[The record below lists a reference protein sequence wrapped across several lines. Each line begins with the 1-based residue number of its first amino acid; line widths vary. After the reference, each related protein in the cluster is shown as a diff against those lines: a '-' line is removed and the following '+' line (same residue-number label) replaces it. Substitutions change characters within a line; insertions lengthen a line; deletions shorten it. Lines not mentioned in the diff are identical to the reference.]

1 MRTRNN
7 VILFRLDDKEH
18 AYLKKQVKLSGLS
31 MASYLRA
38 IIKGYEVRPAPTE
51 ETIKLLHLLFGMSN
65 NLNQLTMLAHIHGY
79 VTTSDMK
86 KIEEFRSE
94 LWDVIDAVKYGEP
107 MAANIIHTE
116 QSSRELNFKGS
127 SE

>member
-65 NLNQLTMLAHIHGY
+65 NLNQLTMLAHIHGC
-79 VTTSDMK
+79 VSDADIK
-86 KIEEFRSE
+86 RIEEFCSE
-94 LWDVIDAVKYGEP
+94 LWDVVDAVRDCKSLKEVDIQFGDDV
-107 MAANIIHTE
+107 
-116 QSSRELNFKGS
+116 
-127 SE
+127 

>member
-51 ETIKLLHLLFGMSN
+51 ETIKLLKMLFGMSN
-65 NLNQLTMLAHIHGY
+65 NLNQLTMLAHIHGS
-79 VTTSDMK
+79 VSAADIK
-86 KIEEFRSE
+86 KIEEFLSYF
-94 LWDVIDAVKYGEP
+94 WDVVDAVRDCKSLHD
-107 MAANIIHTE
+107 ID
-116 QSSRELNFKGS
+116 LNPYDSHKHRNNNK
-127 SE
+127 

>member
-1 MRTRNN
+1 MTERSDLVRTRNN
-7 VILFRLDDKEH
+7 KVQFRLDDKEH

-65 NLNQLTMLAHIHGY
+65 NLNQLTMLAHIHGS
-79 VTTSDMK
+79 VSAADIK
-86 KIEEFRSE
+86 KIEEFLSYF
-94 LWDVIDAVKYGEP
+94 WDVVDAVRDGKSLKEVDIQFGDDV
-107 MAANIIHTE
+107 
-116 QSSRELNFKGS
+116 
-127 SE
+127 

>member
-65 NLNQLTMLAHIHGY
+65 NLNQLTMLAHIHGC
-79 VTTSDMK
+79 VTASDIK
-86 KIEEFRSE
+86 KIEEFRTE
-94 LWDVIDAVKYGEP
+94 LWDVIDAVRDCKSLHDTDLSPYESDKHCNNNKE
-107 MAANIIHTE
+107 NI
-116 QSSRELNFKGS
+116 
-127 SE
+127 

>member
-65 NLNQLTMLAHIHGY
+65 NLNQLTMLAHIHGS
-79 VTTSDMK
+79 VSVADIK
-86 KIEEFRSE
+86 KIEEFRLE
-94 LWDVIDAVKYGEP
+94 LWDVIDTVKHGESIQDVVFD
-107 MAANIIHTE
+107 A
-116 QSSRELNFKGS
+116 Q
-127 SE
+127 

>member
-7 VILFRLDDKEH
+7 VVLFHLDDKEH

-38 IIKGYEVRPAPTE
+38 IIRGYEVRPAPTE

-65 NLNQLTMLAHIHGY
+65 NLNQLTMLAHIHGS
-79 VTTSDMK
+79 VSAADIK

-94 LWDVIDAVKYGEP
+94 LWDVIDAVKHGES
-107 MAANIIHTE
+107 IQDIVFDV
-116 QSSRELNFKGS
+116 Q
-127 SE
+127 

>member
-51 ETIKLLHLLFGMSN
+51 ETIKLLKMLFGMSN
-65 NLNQLTMLAHIHGY
+65 NLNQLTMLAHIHGS
-79 VTTSDMK
+79 VSAADIK

-94 LWDVIDAVKYGEP
+94 LWDVVDAVRDGKSLKEVDIQFGD
-107 MAANIIHTE
+107 NV
-116 QSSRELNFKGS
+116 
-127 SE
+127 

>member
-65 NLNQLTMLAHIHGY
+65 NLNQLTMLAHIHGS
-79 VTTSDMK
+79 VSAADIK
-86 KIEEFRSE
+86 KIEEFLSYF
-94 LWDVIDAVKYGEP
+94 WDVVDAVRDCKSLHDIDLSSYDNHKHRNNNKE
-107 MAANIIHTE
+107 NI
-116 QSSRELNFKGS
+116 
-127 SE
+127 

>member
-65 NLNQLTMLAHIHGY
+65 NLNQLTMLAHIHGS
-79 VTTSDMK
+79 VSAADIK
-86 KIEEFRSE
+86 KIEEFLSYF
-94 LWDVIDAVKYGEP
+94 WDVVDAVRDGKSLKEVDIQFGDD
-107 MAANIIHTE
+107 I
-116 QSSRELNFKGS
+116 
-127 SE
+127 

>member
-94 LWDVIDAVKYGEP
+94 LWDVIDTVKHGES
-107 MAANIIHTE
+107 IKTYSI
-116 QSSRELNFKGS
+116 
-127 SE
+127 

>member
-18 AYLKKQVKLSGLS
+18 VYLKKQVKLSGLS

-65 NLNQLTMLAHIHGY
+65 NLNQLTMLAHIHGS
-79 VTTSDMK
+79 VTTSDIK
-86 KIEEFRSE
+86 KLRSF
-94 LWDVIDAVKYGEP
+94 ARNFG
-107 MAANIIHTE
+107 M
-116 QSSRELNFKGS
+116 SSKL
-127 SE
+127 

>member
-51 ETIKLLHLLFGMSN
+51 ETIKLLKMLFGMSN
-65 NLNQLTMLAHIHGY
+65 NLNQLTMLAHIHGS
-79 VTTSDMK
+79 VSAADIK
-86 KIEEFRSE
+86 KIEEFLSYF
-94 LWDVIDAVKYGEP
+94 WDVVDAVRDCKSLKEVDIQFGEDVLHYSHQG
-107 MAANIIHTE
+107 I
-116 QSSRELNFKGS
+116 
-127 SE
+127 

>member
-7 VILFRLDDKEH
+7 VVLFRLDDKEH

-65 NLNQLTMLAHIHGY
+65 NLNQLTMLAHIHGS
-79 VTTSDMK
+79 VSAADIK

-94 LWDVIDAVKYGEP
+94 LWDVIDTVKHGES
-107 MAANIIHTE
+107 IQDTVFDV
-116 QSSRELNFKGS
+116 Q
-127 SE
+127 

>member
-7 VILFRLDDKEH
+7 KVQFRLDDKEH

-65 NLNQLTMLAHIHGY
+65 NLNQLTKRVHETGRIYDADLEDLRQSH
-79 VTTSDMK
+79 
-86 KIEEFRSE
+86 ER
-94 LWDVIDAVKYGEP
+94 LWD
-107 MAANIIHTE
+107 AARDIL
-116 QSSRELNFKGS
+116 SALAKLN
-127 SE
+127 

>member
-7 VILFRLDDKEH
+7 KVQFRLDDKEH

-51 ETIKLLHLLFGMSN
+51 ETIKLLKMLFGMSN
-65 NLNQLTMLAHIHGY
+65 NLNQLTMLAHIHGS
-79 VTTSDMK
+79 VSAADIK
-86 KIEEFRSE
+86 KIEEFLSYF
-94 LWDVIDAVKYGEP
+94 WDVVDAVRDGKSLKEVDIQFS
-107 MAANIIHTE
+107 NDV
-116 QSSRELNFKGS
+116 
-127 SE
+127 

>member
-7 VILFRLDDKEH
+7 VVLFRLDDKEH

-65 NLNQLTMLAHIHGY
+65 NLNQLTMLAHIHGS
-79 VTTSDMK
+79 VTTSDIK

-94 LWDVIDAVKYGEP
+94 LWDVIKAVKYGEP
-107 MAANIIHTE
+107 MAANNNSYWT
-116 QSSRELNFKGS
+116 K
-127 SE
+127 

>member
-18 AYLKKQVKLSGLS
+18 AYFKKQVKLSGLS

-65 NLNQLTMLAHIHGY
+65 NLNQLTMLAHIHGS
-79 VTTSDMK
+79 VTTSDIK

-94 LWDVIDAVKYGEP
+94 LWDVIKAVKYGEP
-107 MAANIIHTE
+107 MAANNNSYWT
-116 QSSRELNFKGS
+116 K
-127 SE
+127 

>member
-38 IIKGYEVRPAPTE
+38 IIKGYEVRSAPTE

-65 NLNQLTMLAHIHGY
+65 NLNQLTMLAHIHGS
-79 VTTSDMK
+79 VTASDIK

-94 LWDVIDAVKYGEP
+94 LWNVIEVVKYGEP
-107 MAANIIHTE
+107 MAANNNSYWT
-116 QSSRELNFKGS
+116 K
-127 SE
+127 

>member
-65 NLNQLTMLAHIHGY
+65 NLNQLTMLAHIHGS
-79 VTTSDMK
+79 VSAADIK
-86 KIEEFRSE
+86 KIEEFRTE
-94 LWDVIDAVKYGEP
+94 LWDVIDSVKHGES
-107 MAANIIHTE
+107 IQDIVFDV
-116 QSSRELNFKGS
+116 Q
-127 SE
+127 